1 MRAYAERSRRCIKMQ
16 RKIKPEDIPYAV
28 SGEEK
33 FEMQL
38 TVLF

>member
-1 MRAYAERSRRCIKMQ
+1 MYKNAEKQ
-16 RKIKPEDIPYAV
+16 AKIKPEDIPYAV

-38 TVLF
+38 TDLF